1 MLNSVPGYGVKP
13 RRIFAMTQAA
23 LTIGRLARGVGVN
36 VQTIR
41 FYQRRGLIAVPPR
54 PLGGVR
60 RYAPNTVARIRFIK
74 RAQALGFSLDEIALL
89 LGLSDGK
96 HCAETKALAGK
107 KLTMVEEKINDLAAI
122 EKALK
127 GLITECSKGSRRFGC
142 PIIDALAAER

>member
-1 MLNSVPGYGVKP
+1 M
-13 RRIFAMTQAA
+13 AQAA
-23 LTIGRLARGVGVN
+23 LTIGRLAHEAGVN

-41 FYQRRGLIAVPPR
+41 FYQRLGLIAEPPK

-60 RYAPNTVARIRFIK
+60 HYSSDTVGRVRFVK

-96 HCAETKALAGK
+96 HCAETQALAEK
-107 KLTMVEEKINDLAAI
+107 KLAMVEEKISDLAAI
-122 EKALK
+122 QKALK
-127 GLITECSKGSRRFGC
+127 GLVAECSKGSRKSGC

>member
-1 MLNSVPGYGVKP
+1 M
-13 RRIFAMTQAA
+13 AQAA
-23 LTIGRLARGVGVN
+23 LTIGRLARDAGVN

-41 FYQRRGLIAVPPR
+41 FYQRLGLIAEPPK

-60 RYAPNTVARIRFIK
+60 HYPSDTVGRVRFVK

-96 HCAETKALAGK
+96 HCAETQALAEK
-107 KLTMVEEKINDLAAI
+107 KLTMVEGKINDLAAI

-127 GLITECSKGSRRFGC
+127 GLITECSKGSRKSGC